1 MSAFLLDVNVLIALL
16 RQDHVAHKS
25 VKRWFQHTGSKHWAT
40 CALTQA
46 SFVRIVSNPKFA
58 EHSLDISEALEMLST
73 VTKLSGHRFW
83 TMDVDFLETVQPF
96 AERLFGHQQVS
107 DAYLLGLSAKKKG
120 RLATLDRAIK
130 ALAGSEFR
138 DYVVVFAAA
147 LEPALVGKNARS
159 RAGLRRYRQNHPT
172 RRRL

>member
-58 EHSLDISEALEMLST
+58 EHSLDISEALELLST

-83 TMDVDFLETVQPF
+83 TMDVDFLEAVQPF

-138 DYVVVFAAA
+138 DYVVV
-147 LEPALVGKNARS
+147 LE
-159 RAGLRRYRQNHPT
+159 
-172 RRRL
+172 